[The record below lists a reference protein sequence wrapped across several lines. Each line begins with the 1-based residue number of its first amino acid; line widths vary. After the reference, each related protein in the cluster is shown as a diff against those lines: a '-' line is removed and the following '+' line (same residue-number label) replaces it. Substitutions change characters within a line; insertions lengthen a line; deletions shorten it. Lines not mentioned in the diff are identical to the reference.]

1 MPDTIRLISGSANPG
16 FAEEILATL
25 QRKSVKSKMV
35 QTKIGH
41 FPDGETK
48 IQIQETVRGYSVYVI
63 QPTSPP
69 VNDNLMELC
78 LILDALKRASAKNIT
93 AVIPYYGYS
102 RQERKVEPRTPV
114 SAKLAAIFIENA
126 GAKRVVLMD
135 IHAGATQGFFE
146 IPVDNLYA
154 HPIFA
159 QALIQ
164 NNLINSKTVI
174 VSPDIGGTQRARK
187 LAEYL
192 QVPLAIIEKR
202 RNPST
207 GKLKLFNLI
216 GDVKGKKAILYDDI
230 AASGK
235 SLIRAA
241 TLLSK
246 AGAVEVRAAVTHGVL
261 CGSAVRDIQK
271 SRLKSLMLTNT
282 IAPKPRVREGSKIT
296 RISAARAFAE
306 AIRRI
311 HENRSVSS
319 LFQEQSD

>member
-1 MPDTIRLISGSANPG
+1 MPDTIRLISGSANRD
-16 FAEEILATL
+16 FAKEILETL
-25 QRKSVKSKMV
+25 RGQSVKSKMV
-35 QTKIGH
+35 QTEINH

-48 IQIQETVRGYSVYVI
+48 VQIQETVRGYNIYVI

-102 RQERKVEPRTPV
+102 RQERKIEARTPI

-126 GAKRVVLMD
+126 GADRVVLMD

-154 HPIFA
+154 HPIFG

-164 NNLINSKTVI
+164 NKLIGPETVI
-174 VSPDIGGTQRARK
+174 VSPDIGGTGRARK
-187 LAEYL
+187 LAEYT

-202 RNPST
+202 RDPRT
-207 GKLKLFNLI
+207 GKLELFNII
-216 GDVKGKKAILYDDI
+216 GEVKSKRAILYDDI

-246 AGAVEVRAAVTHGVL
+246 AGAIEVRAAATHGVL

-282 IAPKPRVREGSKIT
+282 IAPRPRIKESPKIIK
-296 RISAARAFAE
+296 ISAAIAFAE

-319 LFQEQSD
+319 LFEA